1 MPRKPPRV
9 HFMKPRVPT
18 AEFRTV
24 IPKPRTHASRLAQ
37 DPGLAFY
44 SSTAWRAL
52 RAAVVKERGNRCEE
66 CGSTP
71 SRVYLDHIVELR
83 DDGEPLERSNL
94 MLRCGSCHTR
104 KSGQARARRFGII
117 D

>member
-1 MPRKPPRV
+1 
-9 HFMKPRVPT
+9 MKPKLKA

-44 SSTAWRAL
+44 GTNEWRDL
-52 RAAVVKERGNRCEE
+52 RAAVVKERGYRCEE
-66 CGSTP
+66 CGCVP
-71 SRVYLDHIVELR
+71 SRVYLDHVEELR
-83 DDGEPLERSNL
+83 DGGAPLDRANL

-104 KSGQARARRFGII
+104 KSGQARARRLGIA
-117 D
+117 